1 VTTPQEATPSPLEA
15 AAMQVLHGFGAV
27 CAAPDD
33 EATAA
38 AADEALEEL
47 ERLLAA

>member
-1 VTTPQEATPSPLEA
+1 MTTAEQSTPSPLEA
-15 AAMQVLHGFGAV
+15 AAMQVLHSFGAV

-38 AADEALEEL
+38 AADGALEEL
-47 ERLLAA
+47 ERLLRA